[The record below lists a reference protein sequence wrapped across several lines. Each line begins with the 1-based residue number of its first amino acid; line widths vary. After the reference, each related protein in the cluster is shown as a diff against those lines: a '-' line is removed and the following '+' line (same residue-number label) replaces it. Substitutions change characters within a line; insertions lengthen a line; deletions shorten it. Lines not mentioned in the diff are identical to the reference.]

1 MDAVWLVKPPTTA
14 TYNEPNLI
22 GFINYY
28 RLLALVFERWEN
40 IIECGLETK
49 ELENM
54 NVYLQQLQNI
64 KYTTIQQKVGKIH
77 NLNIAV
83 TVVQ

>member
-1 MDAVWLVKPPTTA
+1 
-14 TYNEPNLI
+14 
-22 GFINYY
+22 
-28 RLLALVFERWEN
+28 
-40 IIECGLETK
+40 
-49 ELENM
+49 M